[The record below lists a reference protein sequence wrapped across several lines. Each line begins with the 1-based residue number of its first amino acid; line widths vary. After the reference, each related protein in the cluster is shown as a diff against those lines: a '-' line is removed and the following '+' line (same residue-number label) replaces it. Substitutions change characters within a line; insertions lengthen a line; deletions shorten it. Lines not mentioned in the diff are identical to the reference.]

1 MNVEGRRG
9 RTQPFGRTTLEGRA
23 SPRQTLTNSPAD
35 RRLRARGGQSNQRPV
50 LPVIYRFTF
59 DTDFSRLALYL
70 VALGLVF
77 YAAWSGWQNATG
89 VDAKGAIIEPTR
101 DERRNRAVTYAV
113 IGAGLA
119 AFGLYY
125 ALPSVPFLGRG
136 KGEGVPIHTY
146 GILIGAGFLAAVTV
160 ASRAASREWPGAL
173 GNKRRDQLFDLVFYV
188 FVGGILGSRELF
200 VLVGWNDYVTDPVK
214 VAEAYAVVVD
224 LLVLLGLIVAVT
236 FRETLFA
243 SAQTRQNLVDK
254 AFTWFMYVV
263 VGGRVVFSVL
273 VGSKG
278 LAGLADMLGGGLVF
292 YGGFIGAT
300 VASLWYCVANGI
312 QFMRLADLA
321 IPAVSLGQAFGR
333 LGCFSAGCCWGRVTT
348 HARAPFAVEFPG
360 AGLVKTLFGTPG
372 NTPSLAYSSQ
382 ADRLHETRWVVEATG
397 EVTTQAVPNAEL
409 ITDWVARHGHSLPVH
424 PTQLYE
430 SLGQTLLFVLLLTMR
445 RYRRFHG
452 QIFAMWLICYAFLRS
467 SVELFR
473 GDLERGTLHG
483 LLAGRGLTAL
493 AEAVPS
499 GAWYNLST
507 SQFIS
512 ICMFSLGC
520 WLLAKNFRQLAS
532 RPSVDLS
539 ALTAA

>member
-1 MNVEGRRG
+1 MPNSANGGLRG
-9 RTQPFGRTTLEGRA
+9 
-23 SPRQTLTNSPAD
+23 D
-35 RRLRARGGQSNQRPV
+35 RRRAIDPSV

-59 DTDFSRLALYL
+59 DTDFSRWVLYA
-70 VALGLVF
+70 VALGLVA
-77 YAAWSGWQNATG
+77 YAAFSGYQNATG
-89 VDAKGAIIEPTR
+89 VDAKGNLIAPTP
-101 DERRNRAVTYAV
+101 DERRNRAIVYGLVGVALAV
-113 IGAGLA
+113 
-119 AFGLYY
+119 FGLYY
-125 ALPSVPFLGRG
+125 ALPSLPVLGRG

-146 GILIGAGFLAAVTV
+146 GILIGAGFITAATVLAWGAT
-160 ASRAASREWPGAL
+160 REWPGML
-173 GNKRRDQLFDLVFYV
+173 GLKRRDQVYDLVFYL

-200 VLVGWNDYVTDPVK
+200 VLVGWNDYVADGVK
-214 VAEAYAVVVD
+214 IAEAYAVVVD

-236 FRETLFA
+236 FRERLFA
-243 SAQTRQNLVDK
+243 SAATRTLLVEK

-263 VGGRVVFSVL
+263 VGGRALFSL
-273 VGSKG
+273 LIGSRG

-292 YGGFIGAT
+292 YGGLIGAS
-300 VASLWYCVANGI
+300 VAALWYCVANDI

-321 IPAVSLGQAFGR
+321 IPTVSLGQAFGR
-333 LGCFSAGCCWGRVTT
+333 LGCFSAGCCWGKVTT

-360 AGLVKTLFGTPG
+360 AGIVKTLFGTPG
-372 NTPSLAYSSQ
+372 STPSLAFSSQ

-409 ITDWVARHGHSLPVH
+409 IADWVNRHGHSLPVH

-430 SLGQTLLFVLLLTMR
+430 SVGQTLLFVLLLTAR

-483 LLAGRGLTAL
+483 LLAGRGFTAL
-493 AEAVPS
+493 ADAVPS

-512 ICMFSLGC
+512 ICMFSLGS
-520 WLLAKNFRQLAS
+520 WLLAKNLREVAN
-532 RPSVDLS
+532 RPQVDLA